1 MKVVHNI
8 LGLLSAIAM
17 LLILIIS
24 SFEIAAYSDYGW
36 YEKEYEKYQ
45 VLADLE
51 MEMPDVME
59 VTEEMMSYLR
69 GNREDLVVHTIVDG
83 KKQEFF
89 NDREKA
95 HMVDVRNLFV
105 GGLWLRRGAVVLFL
119 LTVGLILATKGDWKQ
134 VLPRTFL
141 IGTGAI
147 FAATIGLGA
156 LVSTNFNKYF
166 TLFHEIFFDND
177 LWLLDPSTD
186 LLIRLL
192 PEGFFYDMVTRIG
205 ITFSIGMV
213 LLIVCSIC
221 VLKIKN
227 IRCAR

>member
-1 MKVVHNI
+1 MKVTHYI
-8 LGLLSAIAM
+8 LGFLSAIAL
-17 LLILIIS
+17 LLILVIS

-36 YEKEYEKYQ
+36 YEKAYEKYQ

-59 VTEEMMSYLR
+59 VTREMMAYLR

-83 KKQEFF
+83 KEQEFF

-95 HMVDVRNLFV
+95 HMIDVRNLFV

-119 LTVGLILATKGDWKQ
+119 LAIGLLLVTKGDWKK
-134 VLPRTFL
+134 VLPRSFL
-141 IGTGAI
+141 IGTGTLLAVTVA
-147 FAATIGLGA
+147 FSA
-156 LVSTNFNKYF
+156 LISTNFNKYF

-186 LLIRLL
+186 LLIRML
-192 PEGFFYDMVTRIG
+192 PEGFFFDMVIRIG
-205 ITFSIGMV
+205 VIFLLFMV
-213 LLIVCSIC
+213 LLLGGSIAM
-221 VLKIKN
+221 V
-227 IRCAR
+227 IRQRKEV

>member
-1 MKVVHNI
+1 MKAVHNI

-105 GGLWLRRGAVVLFL
+105 GGVRLRRGAVAM
-119 LTVGLILATKGDWKQ
+119 LILSIGLLLVTKGDWKK
-134 VLPRTFL
+134 VLPRSFL

-147 FAATIGLGA
+147 LAVTVAFSA
-156 LVSTNFNKYF
+156 LISTNFNKYF
-166 TLFHEIFFDND
+166 TLFHELFFDND

>member
-141 IGTGAI
+141 IGTGVI

-156 LVSTNFNKYF
+156 LVSANFNKYF

-213 LLIVCSIC
+213 LLIVCCIC

>member
-1 MKVVHNI
+1 MKAVHYI
-8 LGLLSAIAM
+8 LGFLSAIAL

-24 SFEIAAYSDYGW
+24 SFEIAAYSDYAW

-51 MEMPDVME
+51 MEMLDVME
-59 VTEEMMSYLR
+59 VTKEMMSYLR
-69 GNREDLVVHTIVDG
+69 GNREDLIVHTIVDG

-105 GGLWLRRGAVVLFL
+105 GGVRLRRGAVAM
-119 LTVGLILATKGDWKQ
+119 LILTIGLLLVTKGDWKK
-134 VLPRTFL
+134 VLPRSFL

-147 FAATIGLGA
+147 LAVTVAFSA
-156 LVSTNFNKYF
+156 LISTNFNKYF
-166 TLFHEIFFDND
+166 TLFHELFFDND

-192 PEGFFYDMVTRIG
+192 PEGFFSDMVTRIG

-213 LLIVCSIC
+213 LLIVGSIC
-221 VLKIKN
+221 MLKIKN

>member
-141 IGTGAI
+141 IGTGVI